1 MVLVPSLIEKILIIC
16 TSVFFTI
23 FMIVNRFLCRISKV
37 IQISIIFYGLGPI
50 APGIGYIWYESVPIT
65 ILLQRHHRLCNH
77 NLIVCFFLFQILTF
91 FILISTHTYTFF
103 PSIYLIW
110 HKIALI
116 ILMIFIFFFTY
127 FQDVFYLIHE

>member
-1 MVLVPSLIEKILIIC
+1 MVPSLKEKILLIF
-16 TSVFFTI
+16 TNVFFTI
-23 FMIVNRFLCRISKV
+23 FHDCQQIFVQNFQGNSNINHLLWIGSHRAWNWIYLIWKRSHHNIASKASSPLQSQFNCV
-37 IQISIIFYGLGPI
+37 FF
-50 APGIGYIWYESVPIT
+50 SVPNID
-65 ILLQRHHRLCNH
+65 
-77 NLIVCFFLFQILTF
+77 V